1 MISLLVSDIKKME
14 KSSPSIYRD
23 VHGLAHAL
31 IVQRSKTAYRFFSL
45 LYLNFH
51 LFSKCETI
59 VKSRAW
65 SFGHSDPD
73 PSSVITYLTK
83 ALAPL
88 CFPFSFGPLSL
99 SPAQLHPRLFRSLFC
114 FSVLKYSKCESWV
127 KPIWNKNH

>member
-1 MISLLVSDIKKME
+1 MGWISPCPVSAALKN
-14 KSSPSIYRD
+14 
-23 VHGLAHAL
+23 GLQ
-31 IVQRSKTAYRFFSL
+31 VFSL

-51 LFSKCETI
+51 LFSRFETI
-59 VKSRAW
+59 VRSSAW

-99 SPAQLHPRLFRSLFC
+99 SPAQLHPRLEVC
-114 FSVLKYSKCESWV
+114 FVFLSYLLRV
-127 KPIWNKNH
+127 